1 MIRRLN
7 ALRDACDTS
16 VTRMKASEGK
26 EAARD
31 VENLFQEVLGDK
43 LPAINER
50 RKSPL
55 KAGNE

>member
-1 MIRRLN
+1 
-7 ALRDACDTS
+7 
-16 VTRMKASEGK
+16 MKASEGK

-31 VENLFQEVLGDK
+31 IENLFQEVLGDK
-43 LPAINER
+43 LAKINQA

>member
-1 MIRRLN
+1 
-7 ALRDACDTS
+7 
-16 VTRMKASEGK
+16 MKASEGK

-43 LPAINER
+43 LAAINER

-55 KAGNE
+55 KVGNE